1 MPECLPSL
9 LRSGTLRSR
18 FLRRDRDPT
27 SLHEVHRGAGRTT
40 TQGGSLKIAV
50 VGAGISGLSCAWR
63 LASNHD
69 VTLYEAGG
77 YFGGHTHTVDATVDG
92 VTHPVDTGFLV
103 FNHRTYPEFTRLLD
117 QLGVE
122 VAASEM
128 TFSVSVGTP
137 RGPALEWA
145 GTDINSVFAQRRNLA
160 RPAFLRMLLEIVRFN
175 RLATRLAT
183 SGSALE
189 LEESL
194 GAFLARENFG
204 ESFRLWYLLPMAAAI
219 WSCPTATMM
228 AFPMATFV
236 RFCHN
241 HGLLQVMDRPQWY
254 TIKNGAH
261 NYVEKLLAA
270 LDDVRLNQP
279 VLAIRRGTAEAPE
292 VTVTTAVGSEQFD
305 QVVLAAH
312 SDESLAML
320 TDASPEE
327 SQHLLAI
334 KYQKNR
340 AVLHTDATLLPK
352 AVSAWAA
359 WNYQCLQ
366 KSDGGREDV
375 CVHYLLNLLQPT
387 PFKRPLLVSL
397 NSIAAPREETVLQ
410 EFEYSHPV
418 FDQAAIRAQEQI
430 AAAQGTRGTWYAG
443 AWTGFGFHEDG
454 LRSGLTVAARI
465 NALPQTDGCSHQ
477 DAFQEMRAA

>member
-1 MPECLPSL
+1 
-9 LRSGTLRSR
+9 
-18 FLRRDRDPT
+18 
-27 SLHEVHRGAGRTT
+27 
-40 TQGGSLKIAV
+40 LKIAV

-63 LASNHD
+63 LASQHD
-69 VTLYEAGG
+69 VTLYEAGR

-103 FNHRTYPEFTRLLD
+103 FNHRTYPEFARLLD
-117 QLGVE
+117 QLEVE
-122 VAASEM
+122 TAASEM

-137 RGPALEWA
+137 RGSALEWA

-160 RPAFLRMLLEIVRFN
+160 RPAFLRMLLDIVRFN
-175 RLATRLAT
+175 RLATRLAV
-183 SGSALE
+183 SGNTVK

-194 GAFLARENFG
+194 GTFLNRENFS
-204 ESFRLWYLLPMAAAI
+204 ESFRHWYLLPMAAAI

-241 HGLLQVMDRPQWY
+241 HGLLQVTDRPQWY
-254 TIKNGAH
+254 TIKNGAK

-270 LDDVRLNQP
+270 LDDVRLNEP
-279 VLAIRRGTAEAPE
+279 VLAIRRGSAETAG
-292 VTVTTAVGSEQFD
+292 VTVTTKAGSEAFD

-312 SDESLAML
+312 SDENLAML
-320 TDASPEE
+320 SDPSPEE
-327 SQHLLAI
+327 IQHLGAI
-334 KYQKNR
+334 KYQKNH

-359 WNYQCLQ
+359 WNYQCLPRR
-366 KSDGGREDV
+366 DAGCDDV

-387 PFKRPLLVSL
+387 PFKRALIVSL
-397 NSIAAPREETVLQ
+397 NSIAAPRDETVLQ

-418 FDQAAIRAQEQI
+418 FDQAAIGAQGAI
-430 AAAQGTRGTWYAG
+430 AALQGTRSTWYAG

-454 LRSGLTVAARI
+454 LRSGLTVAAAIDDLAPSAGHSRRDDS
-465 NALPQTDGCSHQ
+465 QV
-477 DAFQEMRAA
+477 MRAA

>member
-1 MPECLPSL
+1 M
-9 LRSGTLRSR
+9 
-18 FLRRDRDPT
+18 
-27 SLHEVHRGAGRTT
+27 
-40 TQGGSLKIAV
+40 KIAV

-63 LASNHD
+63 LASQHD
-69 VTLYEAGG
+69 VTLYEAGR

-117 QLGVE
+117 QLEVE
-122 VAASEM
+122 TAASEM

-137 RGPALEWA
+137 RGSALEWA

-160 RPAFLRMLLEIVRFN
+160 RPAFLRMLLDIVRFN
-175 RLATRLAT
+175 RLATRLAV
-183 SGSALE
+183 SGNTVK

-194 GAFLARENFG
+194 GTFLNRENFS
-204 ESFRLWYLLPMAAAI
+204 ESFRHWYLLPMAAAI

-241 HGLLQVMDRPQWY
+241 HGLLQVTDRPQWY
-254 TIKNGAH
+254 TIKNGAK

-270 LDDVRLNQP
+270 LDDVRLNEP
-279 VLAIRRGTAEAPE
+279 VLAIRRGSAETAG
-292 VTVTTAVGSEQFD
+292 VTVTTKAGSEAFD

-312 SDESLAML
+312 SDENLAML
-320 TDASPEE
+320 SDPSPEE
-327 SQHLLAI
+327 IRHLGAI
-334 KYQKNR
+334 RYQKNH

-359 WNYQCLQ
+359 WNYQCLPRR
-366 KSDGGREDV
+366 DAGCDDV

-387 PFKRPLLVSL
+387 PFKRALIVSL
-397 NSIAAPREETVLQ
+397 NSIAAPRDETVLQ

-418 FDQAAIRAQEQI
+418 FDQAAIGAQGAI
-430 AAAQGTRGTWYAG
+430 AALQGTRSTWYAG

-454 LRSGLTVAARI
+454 LRSGLTVAAAIDDLAPSARHSRRDDS
-465 NALPQTDGCSHQ
+465 QV
-477 DAFQEMRAA
+477 MRAA